1 MLIANIEDLR
11 RLARQRTP
19 RPFWSYIE
27 SGAFEQVTLA
37 ANRSGLDALKLR
49 PRVLVGVGERDLRTQ
64 MLGQATS
71 MPVAIAPT
79 GLAGLIRAD
88 GEIHAAR
95 AAEAEG
101 VPYTLSTVSLCSMEA
116 VRAAVQRPFWF
127 QLYVMRDR
135 GVVRSLIERAQ
146 AAGCSA
152 LMVTVDLATQAPR
165 LQDERCGMTLR
176 PRLLNLPNVV
186 DFIRKPG
193 WAWRYLQSP
202 HRNFGNL
209 VAYVPQARSSTQVSA
224 WVAEQLDPTMTWAD
238 LAWIRSLWP
247 GKLIVKGIMDAGDA
261 RQAVQLGADAIVV
274 SNHGGRQLD
283 GTAASIEA
291 MPAVVDAVGHQ
302 AAVWFDSGIRSGTDV
317 LKALACGASGVLIGR
332 AMLYGLAA
340 QGEAGV
346 RLALSL
352 IRRELD
358 TQMALCGVSSI
369 QGITRNTLW
378 QAPADGPATP
388 TNPGAPHA

>member
-1 MLIANIEDLR
+1 MVIANIEDLR
-11 RLARQRTP
+11 QLARSHTP

-27 SGAFEQVTLA
+27 SGAFEQLTLA
-37 ANRSGLDALKLR
+37 GNRSSLDALKLR
-49 PRVLVGVGERDLRTQ
+49 PRVLAGVGERDLHTEF
-64 MLGQATS
+64 LGQHAS

-101 VPYTLSTVSLCSMEA
+101 VPYTLSTVSFCSIEA

-135 GVVRSLIERAQ
+135 GVVRSLIERAK
-146 AAGCSA
+146 AAGCPA
-152 LMVTVDLATQAPR
+152 LMVTVDLAIQAPR
-165 LQDERCGMTLR
+165 LQDERCGMALR
-176 PRLLNLPNVV
+176 PRLLNLPNVI
-186 DFIRKPG
+186 DFMRKPG
-193 WAWRYLQSP
+193 WAWRHVRSP

-209 VAYVPQARSSTQVSA
+209 LPYVPNARSKSDVSA
-224 WVAEQLDPTMTWAD
+224 WVADQLDPTLSWED
-238 LAWIRSLWP
+238 LAWIRALWP
-247 GKLIVKGIMDAGDA
+247 GKLIVKGIMDASDA
-261 RQAVQLGADAIVV
+261 RMAVQLGADAIIV

-283 GTAASIEA
+283 GAVSSIEA
-291 MPAVVDAVGHQ
+291 LPPIVDAVGSE
-302 AAVWFDSGIRSGTDV
+302 ASVWFDSGVRSGTDV
-317 LKALACGASGVLIGR
+317 LKALACGASGVFIGR

-358 TQMALCGVSSI
+358 TDMALCGLRNI
-369 QGITRNTLW
+369 RGITSSALW
-378 QAPADGPATP
+378 QPPVGSPIERAPS
-388 TNPGAPHA
+388 